1 MKLFQKKQPKK
12 HPGRPKGS
20 LNKPKEPVTS
30 EIKKLSPELQE
41 LMAKKIAQV
50 TEKLT
55 DELNK
60 QNLLIENSLDYK
72 YLLKLVRLVDT
83 NRDLEIN
90 ITTKDGCNISIRNK
104 PEEYKMDSWEDM
116 LESLP
121 EDDRGNITIK

>member
-1 MKLFQKKQPKK
+1 MNLFQKKPPKK
-12 HPGRPKGS
+12 PRGRPKGS
-20 LNKPKEPVTS
+20 LNKPKEPVTN

-72 YLLKLVRLVDT
+72 YLLKLVRLVDC
-83 NRDLEIN
+83 NKDLEIN
-90 ITTKDGCNISIRNK
+90 ITTKDGANISIRNK
-104 PEEYKMDSWEDM
+104 PEEVKMDSWEDM

-121 EDDRGNITIK
+121 EDDRGNITIR